1 MKLWQGAV
9 TGIVAY
15 VFFLLVTAPAA
26 KLLPLLQPRLEG
38 VQLAGV
44 DGSLWSG
51 SAALVSASPLQLQ
64 DLRWRF
70 RPLALVLGRAEVA
83 LEAAWQGRPVA
94 ALAGKSLF
102 AGAYLADVS
111 ATIPASE
118 VLLWARTNKP
128 VTVEGNLVLELDRVQ
143 WTGGAAVPAVTG
155 VASWTPARVSA
166 PVEVVLG
173 NARLDTVAE
182 QGVTRGTLKASGG
195 TLLVDA
201 DLELKSDG
209 VYRLDARI
217 QQKGDVADAVTQF
230 LSTFAEYNNGSY
242 RLEWSDSL

>member
-1 MKLWQGAV
+1 MKLWQGAL
-9 TGIVAY
+9 TGVAAY
-15 VFFLLVTAPAA
+15 LFFLLITAPAA
-26 KLLPLLQPRLEG
+26 KVVPLLQPRLEG

-51 SAALVSASPLQLQ
+51 SAALVSVRPLQLQ

-70 RPLALVLGRAEVA
+70 RPLALLLGRAEVA
-83 LEAAWQGRPVA
+83 LQASWQGRPVA
-94 ALAGKSLF
+94 ALAGKPLF
-102 AGAYLADVS
+102 GGPYLADVS
-111 ATIPASE
+111 ATVAASDALGL
-118 VLLWARTNKP
+118 VRAKQ
-128 VTVEGNLVLELDRVQ
+128 VTVDGNLALELQRVQ
-143 WTGGAAVPAVTG
+143 WTAGVAVPAVTG
-155 VASWTPARVSA
+155 VANWTPARVSA

-173 NARLDTVAE
+173 SAQLDTVAE
-182 QGVTRGTLKASGG
+182 QGMTRGTLKASGG

-201 DLELKSDG
+201 QVELRPDG
-209 VYRLDARI
+209 VYRLDAQI